1 MAPAAVAL
9 LVSACAPA
17 VDTSTAV
24 LPEATPAALCGGDG
38 YLSTELFGALASKIE
53 WHSNEL
59 ECEGMPRPDD
69 DGARLRFAGN
79 VQGEQKITFII
90 ALPGLRRGETG
101 KEYQSKVTL
110 IEEGAGRFFSTGE
123 RDICWTDIVDMQQHA
138 GSKSQ
143 FSISGTLYC
152 VAPLIEINGD
162 TDITISDLNFRGMLD
177 WDAA

>member
-1 MAPAAVAL
+1 MWQRGLSLDRAL
-9 LVSACAPA
+9 
-17 VDTSTAV
+17 
-24 LPEATPAALCGGDG
+24 
-38 YLSTELFGALASKIE
+38 GALASKIE
-53 WHSNEL
+53 WHSNEF
-59 ECEGMPRPDD
+59 ECEGMPRPDH
-69 DGARLRFAGN
+69 DGARLRFAGAL
-79 VQGEQKITFII
+79 QSDQKITFII

-123 RDICWTDIVDMQQHA
+123 RDICWTDILAMQQDA
-138 GSKSQ
+138 GSESR

-162 TDITISDLNFRGMLD
+162 TDITISELSFRGMLD